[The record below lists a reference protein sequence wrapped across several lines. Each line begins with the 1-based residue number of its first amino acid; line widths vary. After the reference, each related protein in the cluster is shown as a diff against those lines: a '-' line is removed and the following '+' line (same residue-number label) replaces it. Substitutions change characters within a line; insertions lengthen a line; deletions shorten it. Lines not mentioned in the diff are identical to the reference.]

1 MMKVKKSME
10 RKGNERKGEGW
21 VRLRYRI
28 GAERKEGRDVGEAEI
43 CVSQVSAMRRRE
55 VQKRL
60 F

>member
-1 MMKVKKSME
+1 ME

-43 CVSQVSAMRRRE
+43 CVSQVSAMRRHE